1 MARVRLGNREFK
13 APGTPI
19 TRTIAGIAL
28 IIGGVL
34 GFLPILGFWMLP
46 LGIIILSVDFH
57 PVRRFRRK
65 VEVRWGRWRRQ
76 RRQADDSAPAANGR
90 RVPD

>member
-1 MARVRLGNREFK
+1 MARVRLGNKEFK
-13 APGTPI
+13 APGTPL

-28 IIGGVL
+28 IIGGIL

-46 LGIIILSVDFH
+46 LGVLILSVDFH

-76 RRQADDSAPAANGR
+76 HRRPNDSSTATDNGR
-90 RVPD
+90 SSG